1 MKRILKGY
9 SATAT
14 ASTITTGSFKNVNN
28 QKAVGILP
36 VNKDGVNFG
45 DCKLTI
51 YVNGV
56 SIITKVDLINFSAVS
71 KDLNKIL
78 VLIPENAL
86 ITYELNNSVGSDIDV
101 DFILMYSD
109 VLEGCKKYGRINDLN
124 NLIEKTETITATA
137 GGSTSYNFSALVG
150 RGDISSLFVSKENGT
165 FAVSSEDKIDIIAD
179 GVYIYENIT
188 GAIAFVGLASI
199 GGVKLPVKI
208 KEGASIEIIV
218 TNNGGSP
225 KDYYFN
231 FGYNGN

>member
-86 ITYELNNSVGSDIDV
+86 ITYELNNSVGSNIDV

-124 NLIEKTETITATA
+124 NLIEKTETVTATA
-137 GGSTSYNFSALVG
+137 FGSTSYNFSALVG

-188 GAIAFVGLASI
+188 GAIAFVGLAAI
-199 GGVKLPVKI
+199 GGVKLPIKI

-218 TNNGGSP
+218 TNNGGAN